1 MNADN
6 LFLSPDWEGAEHF
19 AHWVKGLLVVTPSA
33 FASIRV
39 YLRFNYPFE
48 DDPR

>member
-6 LFLSPDWEGAEHF
+6 RCLSSDWEGAEHF

-33 FASIRV
+33 VASIRV
-39 YLRFNYPFE
+39 HLRFNYSFE
-48 DDPR
+48 NSPP